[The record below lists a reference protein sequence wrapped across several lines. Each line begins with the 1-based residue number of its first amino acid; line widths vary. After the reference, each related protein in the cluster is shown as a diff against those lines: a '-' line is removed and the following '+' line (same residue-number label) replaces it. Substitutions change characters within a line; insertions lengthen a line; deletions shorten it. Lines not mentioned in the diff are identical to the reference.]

1 VDEAGVPDDD
11 DDFGFPDDDDEGD
24 YPAPG
29 SGSGPDIGK
38 ILLISA
44 IAAWGLILAGFAGT
58 GAYLYFD
65 ADSIMQE
72 VRDSRPQVTIKVRAK
87 RLVRR
92 KRRPPAETPA
102 ETTPEG
108 APGGTGETKPEQ
120 TAAATPKTAESGEKP
135 AEGAAPSATPAGKSA
150 ALHPHP
156 DPELIEKDEVGP
168 LPIIDKNG
176 RLPWRVYA
184 RPFNVLDKR
193 PKIAIVLTWLG
204 VSSSATKKAI
214 QELPGAITLAFAP
227 FSRGLPE
234 WIELARGRGHEVL
247 VNLPMEPLDY
257 PRSDPGPYA
266 LLTTLPADQN
276 LRRLKWVL
284 SRMTGYIG
292 VANFMGSKFTADE
305 EALGPVM
312 ADLKKR
318 GLMIFDSSDPK
329 YSIVKKLATKVG
341 VPYALGLL
349 ALDREPNRGY
359 IDKRLKA
366 LEGLAAK
373 RGKIVAVARPYPIVL
388 ARIKRWVK
396 KLEGKNVVLV
406 PVSAVTKRPST
417 S

>member
-1 VDEAGVPDDD
+1 
-11 DDFGFPDDDDEGD
+11 
-24 YPAPG
+24 
-29 SGSGPDIGK
+29 
-38 ILLISA
+38 
-44 IAAWGLILAGFAGT
+44 
-58 GAYLYFD
+58 
-65 ADSIMQE
+65 MQE

-92 KRRPPAETPA
+92 KRKPPAETPA
-102 ETTPEG
+102 ETAPE
-108 APGGTGETKPEQ
+108 GTGETKPEQ
-120 TAAATPKTAESGEKP
+120 TAAAKPEEPGERP
-135 AEGAAPSATPAGKSA
+135 AEGAAPSTAAAGKSA
-150 ALHPHP
+150 ALQPHP
-156 DPELIEKDEVGP
+156 DPALIENDEIGP

-184 RPFNVLDKR
+184 RPFNVLDQR

-234 WIELARGRGHEVL
+234 WIELARSRGHEVL

-318 GLMIFDSSDPK
+318 GLMFFDSTDPK
-329 YSIVKKLATKVG
+329 YSIVKKLATAVG
-341 VPYALGLL
+341 VPYALSLL
-349 ALDREPNRGY
+349 AIDEEPNRSS

-366 LEGLAAK
+366 LEALAAK